1 MATKLNRRP
10 FWTVNILAW
19 SSLCTA
25 GLVTHF
31 FYYPTSVSG
40 GELWAV
46 NLGMGLLLTGV
57 LRLLLRK
64 VASWDFSNALKIVTV
79 LCGAFAAAL
88 IHNMVIQLLLI
99 RLGWQNP
106 SIPLELVDSFRLK
119 IIWIIYCAWGIGYF
133 GINAEW
139 DLTRQKSISKKAM
152 KEATLLELQGL
163 HNRLDPHFLFNAL
176 NGIAAE
182 IQPHPENAIEMVHEI
197 SDYLRYSLD
206 HRLPCLSSVS
216 KEIRVMESYLKIEKA
231 RFGEQLHS
239 RMNAE
244 PSARDVLI
252 PSFLLQSLVEN
263 AVKHGERP
271 SHCPLEVSLHCAGD
285 HSLLEIHVTN
295 TGSLLQNFKEG
306 IGLSTFRRLL
316 ELYYPGRYSFA
327 LENNQ
332 GTVRAGLILRGEPCS
347 VS

>member
-31 FYYPTSVSG
+31 FYYPTLVSG

-46 NLGMGLLLTGV
+46 NLGMGLLLTGA

-64 VASWDFSNALKIVTV
+64 VAMWEFANGFKVFTV
-79 LCGAFAAAL
+79 LCGAFAAAFIHNVVIQSLL
-88 IHNMVIQLLLI
+88 IH
-99 RLGWQNP
+99 LGWHNP

-119 IIWIIYCAWGIGYF
+119 IIWIIYCTWGIGYF

-139 DLTRQKSISKKAM
+139 DLIRQKIISKKAM
-152 KEATLLELQGL
+152 REARILELQGL

-182 IQPHPENAIEMVHEI
+182 IRPHPENAIEMVHEV

-206 HRLPCLSSVS
+206 HRLPCLSSLS
-216 KEIRVMESYLKIEKA
+216 KELKVMEAYLKIEKA
-231 RFGEQLHS
+231 RFGEKLHS
-239 RMNAE
+239 AINAE
-244 PSARDVLI
+244 DAARDALI
-252 PSFLLQSLVEN
+252 PSFLLQALVEN

-271 SHCPLEVSLHCAGD
+271 SQRPLEVSLHCSGD
-285 HSLLEIHVTN
+285 SSSLVIKVTN

-316 ELYYPGRYSFA
+316 ELYYPDRYSFF
-327 LENNQ
+327 LENNH
-332 GTVRAGLILRGEPCS
+332 GAVCARLTLRGEPCS